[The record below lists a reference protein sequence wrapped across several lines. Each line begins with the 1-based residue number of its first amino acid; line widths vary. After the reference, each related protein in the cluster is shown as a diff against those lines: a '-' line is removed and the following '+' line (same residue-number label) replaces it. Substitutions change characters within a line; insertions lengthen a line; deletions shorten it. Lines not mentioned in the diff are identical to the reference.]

1 MKVPISWLREYV
13 DVAVAAE
20 QLGHDLTKVGLELG
34 GVADHGADVV
44 LDFEVTTNRVD
55 CMNVIGLAREASVRY
70 GTPLRLPATDVV
82 ESGAPAGDVL
92 SVGIDAPD
100 LCPFFAAR
108 VLEVRIGPS
117 PDWLVARLEAVGV
130 RSINNVVDLTNFVM
144 LETGQPSHAFDLERL
159 PAPGLRA
166 RWAQAGEKLATLDGV
181 ERALTP
187 RNGVVAAADGTAL
200 ALAGV
205 MGGAAS
211 EVHDGTRLVALEA
224 AYWDP
229 LATRRSAKAQ
239 GLHTEASH
247 RFERGA
253 DPAATLF
260 ALDRIAH
267 LVVRLGI
274 GSVRP
279 GVLTAGAMPAP
290 RHVAYR
296 PARTNRIVGG
306 EVPEAEQ
313 RRVLAGLGFVVAG
326 AGEAW
331 DVAVPTW
338 RGDVAAEIDVVEEV
352 ARHHGVD
359 NVRATI
365 PPAARPGRLR
375 EEARAARRVRELL
388 SGAGLSEA
396 ISLSMLADAAQRD
409 VAAARVRLANPLS
422 EAGDALRASVAFPG
436 LVQALQHNQRQ
447 GRREVRLFEL
457 GSAYLP
463 AVDPAA
469 RPREVR
475 RVAVLLSGPDPQA
488 HWSGRRGG
496 ADFAELKG
504 VVEGLVAGLG
514 VAQLEWN
521 ATGSGARS
529 SSAPTP
535 PGTPSFLHPG
545 QGARLRLGD
554 VEVGWAGGLH
564 PDVAAGYDLRDPVF
578 LAELDLAPLLAPRA
592 AVRFTAL
599 ARFPAVAR
607 DLSVLCPPGLS
618 AAAVESIIRQVAG
631 TSLRHVAFVD
641 RYAGPQVP
649 AGHVSLT
656 LSLRFSEPDRT
667 MVGEEVQRAVEAAV
681 RALTAVGAEIRG
693 VS

>member
-1 MKVPISWLREYV
+1 MKAPISWLREYV
-13 DVAVAAE
+13 DLAVEPE
-20 QLGHDLTKVGLELG
+20 QLGQDLTKVGLELG
-34 GVADHGADVV
+34 GVAAHGDDVV

-55 CMNVIGLAREASVRY
+55 CMNVIGLAREAAVRY
-70 GTPLRLPATDVV
+70 GSPLRLPATDVV
-82 ESGAPAGDVL
+82 ETGAPAGDVL
-92 SVGIDAPD
+92 GVGIDAPD

-117 PDWLVARLEAVGV
+117 PAWLAARLEAVGV
-130 RSINNVVDLTNFVM
+130 RSINNVVDLTNYVM
-144 LETGQPSHAFDLERL
+144 LEIGQPSHAFDLERL
-159 PAPGLRA
+159 PAAGLRA
-166 RWAQAGEKLATLDGV
+166 RWAKAGERLTTLDGV
-181 ERALTP
+181 DRELTP
-187 RNGVVAAADGTAL
+187 RNGLVAATDGTAL

-205 MGGAAS
+205 MGGGAS

-224 AYWDP
+224 AYWNP
-229 LATRRSAKAQ
+229 LATRRSARAQ

-267 LVVRLGI
+267 LVVKLGI
-274 GSVRP
+274 GAVRP
-279 GVLTAGAMPAP
+279 GVLTAGAIPAA
-290 RHVAYR
+290 RRVRYR
-296 PARTNRIVGG
+296 PARTNRIVGVA
-306 EVPEAEQ
+306 VPEVEQ
-313 RRVLAGLGFVVAG
+313 RRVLAGLGFAVAD
-326 AGEAW
+326 AGDGW
-331 DVAVPTW
+331 DVAVPSW

-359 NVRATI
+359 NVPATL
-365 PPAARPGRLR
+365 PPASRPGRLR

-388 SGAGLSEA
+388 SGAGLTEA

-409 VAAARVRLANPLS
+409 VATARVRLANPLS
-422 EAGDALRASVAFPG
+422 EEGDALRASVAFPG
-436 LVQALQHNQRQ
+436 LVHALQYNQRQ

-463 AVDPAA
+463 AADPAA
-469 RPREVR
+469 RPHEVR

-488 HWSGRRGG
+488 HWSGRRS
-496 ADFAELKG
+496 ATDFAELKG
-504 VVEGLVAGLG
+504 VVDGLVDGLG
-514 VAQLEWN
+514 VAALRWDL
-521 ATGSGARS
+521 AGA
-529 SSAPTP
+529 P
-535 PGTPSFLHPG
+535 PFLHPG
-545 QGARLRLGD
+545 QSARLRLGD

-564 PDVAAGYDLRDPVF
+564 PDAAAGYDLRDSAF
-578 LAELDLAPLLAPRA
+578 LAELDLAPLLKART
-592 AVRFTAL
+592 AVRFAAL
-599 ARFPAVAR
+599 PRFPAIAR

-681 RALTAVGAEIRG
+681 QALTAAGAEIRG

>member
-1 MKVPISWLREYV
+1 MKAPISWLREYV
-13 DVAVAAE
+13 DLAIEAE
-20 QLGHDLTKVGLELG
+20 QLGQDLTKLGLELG
-34 GVADHGADVV
+34 GVAAHGADVV

-55 CMNVIGLAREASVRY
+55 CMNVLGLAREASVRY
-70 GTPLRLPATDVV
+70 GQPLRLPAADVV
-82 ESGAPAGDVL
+82 EVGAPAADVL
-92 SVGIDAPD
+92 TVGIDASD

-117 PDWLVARLEAVGV
+117 PDWLAARLEAVGV
-130 RSINNVVDLTNFVM
+130 RSINNVVDLTNYVM

-159 PAPGLRA
+159 PAAGLRA
-166 RWAQAGEKLATLDGV
+166 RWAKAGERLTTLDGV
-181 ERALTP
+181 DRELTP
-187 RNGVVAAADGTAL
+187 RNGLVAAADGTAL

-205 MGGAAS
+205 MGGGSS

-224 AYWDP
+224 AYWNP

-253 DPAATLF
+253 DPAATLL

-267 LVVRLGI
+267 LVVKLGI

-279 GVLTAGAMPAP
+279 GILSAGAMPAA
-290 RHVAYR
+290 RHVSYR
-296 PARTNRIVGG
+296 PARTNRIVGVV
-306 EVPEAEQ
+306 VPEAEQ
-313 RRVLAGLGFVVAG
+313 RRVLAGLGFAVAG
-326 AGEAW
+326 GDSGAW
-331 DVAVPTW
+331 DVTVPTW
-338 RGDVAAEIDVVEEV
+338 RGDVAAEIDVVEEI
-352 ARHHGVD
+352 ARHHGID
-359 NVRATI
+359 NVPATI

-375 EEARAARRVRELL
+375 DEARAARRVRELL

-396 ISLSMLADAAQRD
+396 ISLSMLADATQRD
-409 VAAARVRLANPLS
+409 VAPARVRLANPLS
-422 EAGDALRASVAFPG
+422 EEGDALRASVAFPG
-436 LVQALQHNQRQ
+436 LVLALQHNQRQ

-463 AVDPAA
+463 VADPAA

-488 HWSGRRGG
+488 HWSGRRGA

-504 VVEGLVAGLG
+504 VVEGLVDGLG
-514 VAQLEWN
+514 VAPLAWE
-521 ATGSGARS
+521 
-529 SSAPTP
+529 

-545 QGARLRLGD
+545 QSARLRRGQ

-564 PDVAAGYDLRDPVF
+564 PDVAVGYDLRDPVF
-578 LAELDLAPLLAPRA
+578 LAELDLASLLAARA
-592 AVRFTAL
+592 AVRFAAL
-599 ARFPAVAR
+599 PRFPSVSR

-681 RALTAVGAEIRG
+681 QALTAAGAEIRG